1 MIQPLYDFLI
11 SHGVTNLIDVDGL
24 VYAPVED
31 LLSAFI
37 RFGLLAVLFGL
48 LLVVVVCCL
57 CRSLNCDR
65 PSCDG

>member
-1 MIQPLYDFLI
+1 MLQLIYDFLI

-31 LLSAFI
+31 ILPLLIKYGFV
-37 RFGLLAVLFGL
+37 AVLFAL
-48 LLVVVVCCL
+48 LLVVAVCVL